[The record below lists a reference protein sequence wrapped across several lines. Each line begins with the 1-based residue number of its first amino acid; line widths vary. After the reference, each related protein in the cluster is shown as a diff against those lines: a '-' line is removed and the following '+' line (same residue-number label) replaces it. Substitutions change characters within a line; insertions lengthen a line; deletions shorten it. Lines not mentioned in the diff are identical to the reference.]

1 MSYDY
6 RKLRGRIREK
16 FGTQAEFSRNIGLS
30 EVSVSNKLNNV
41 VDWGQDEMES
51 AIVALDIPFSD
62 IHSYFLL
69 IKLSKTQLNNLDTQ
83 KEVKNDNSGFDCI
96 NSNMCRRVADSK
108 HFLRSTYLLYRK
120 MRIQTSG

>member
-1 MSYDY
+1 MPYDY

-51 AIVALDIPFSD
+51 AIVALEIHFSD
-62 IHSYFLL
+62 IHSYFFTHLV
-69 IKLSKTQLNNLDTQ
+69 
-83 KEVKNDNSGFDCI
+83 EKN
-96 NSNMCRRVADSK
+96 
-108 HFLRSTYLLYRK
+108 STE
-120 MRIQTSG
+120 

>member
-1 MSYDY
+1 MPYDY

-51 AIVALDIPFSD
+51 AIVVLDIPFSD
-62 IHSYFLL
+62 IHSYFF
-69 IKLSKTQLNNLDTQ
+69 THQV
-83 KEVKNDNSGFDCI
+83 EKN
-96 NSNMCRRVADSK
+96 
-108 HFLRSTYLLYRK
+108 STK
-120 MRIQTSG
+120 

>member
-1 MSYDY
+1 MPYDY

-69 IKLSKTQLNNLDTQ
+69 IRLRKT
-83 KEVKNDNSGFDCI
+83 
-96 NSNMCRRVADSK
+96 
-108 HFLRSTYLLYRK
+108 
-120 MRIQTSG
+120 

>member
-41 VDWGQDEMES
+41 VDWGQD
-51 AIVALDIPFSD
+51 
-62 IHSYFLL
+62 
-69 IKLSKTQLNNLDTQ
+69 
-83 KEVKNDNSGFDCI
+83 
-96 NSNMCRRVADSK
+96 
-108 HFLRSTYLLYRK
+108 
-120 MRIQTSG
+120 

>member
-1 MSYDY
+1 MPYDY

-51 AIVALDIPFSD
+51 AIGALEIPFSD
-62 IHSYFLL
+62 IHSYFFTHLVE
-69 IKLSKTQLNNLDTQ
+69 KS
-83 KEVKNDNSGFDCI
+83 
-96 NSNMCRRVADSK
+96 
-108 HFLRSTYLLYRK
+108 STE
-120 MRIQTSG
+120 

>member
-1 MSYDY
+1 MPYDY

-51 AIVALDIPFSD
+51 AIVALEIPFSD
-62 IHSYFLL
+62 IQSYFFTHLV
-69 IKLSKTQLNNLDTQ
+69 
-83 KEVKNDNSGFDCI
+83 EKN
-96 NSNMCRRVADSK
+96 
-108 HFLRSTYLLYRK
+108 STE
-120 MRIQTSG
+120 

>member
-1 MSYDY
+1 MPYDY

-51 AIVALDIPFSD
+51 AIVVLDIPFSD
-62 IHSYFLL
+62 IHSYFFTH
-69 IKLSKTQLNNLDTQ
+69 KV
-83 KEVKNDNSGFDCI
+83 EKN
-96 NSNMCRRVADSK
+96 
-108 HFLRSTYLLYRK
+108 STK
-120 MRIQTSG
+120 

>member
-1 MSYDY
+1 MPYDY

-51 AIVALDIPFSD
+51 SIVALEIPFSD
-62 IHSYFLL
+62 IHSYFFTHLV
-69 IKLSKTQLNNLDTQ
+69 
-83 KEVKNDNSGFDCI
+83 EKN
-96 NSNMCRRVADSK
+96 
-108 HFLRSTYLLYRK
+108 STE
-120 MRIQTSG
+120 

>member
-1 MSYDY
+1 MPYDY

-51 AIVALDIPFSD
+51 AIVALEIPFSD
-62 IHSYFLL
+62 IHL
-69 IKLSKTQLNNLDTQ
+69 IFYSF
-83 KEVKNDNSGFDCI
+83 S
-96 NSNMCRRVADSK
+96 
-108 HFLRSTYLLYRK
+108 
-120 MRIQTSG
+120 

>member
-51 AIVALDIPFSD
+51 AIVMAD
-62 IHSYFLL
+62 
-69 IKLSKTQLNNLDTQ
+69 
-83 KEVKNDNSGFDCI
+83 GF
-96 NSNMCRRVADSK
+96 R
-108 HFLRSTYLLYRK
+108 LRILA
-120 MRIQTSG
+120 